1 MGMGRNTVIG
11 FVLLALLFFGYFY
24 YTRQGQ
30 LSLEKQKQH
39 IQDSIAR
46 LHPKIDTTSKTAIV
60 NTTIVKD
67 SSSSAI
73 KEDSTG
79 KEQFFTLENKVLKI
93 TFTNKG
99 GQPIRVELKNFK
111 TFDKKPLII
120 ADSNFNNI
128 SYAINTGNNQTA
140 QTSDLLFTPSN
151 PQTTENGDQMI
162 SFGLQTSSGQAIEH
176 QYILKPDDYM
186 IGFNIKLNGA
196 DKLVTQNTLN
206 LTWTSQADKQE
217 KDIEWETTQSHISY
231 VENGEYDFEHL
242 AIGKSDDKK
251 LDKPVD
257 WVALKQQFFA
267 SSIIA
272 KNKFENAEL
281 KWEVPP
287 DTNKSVIAKLTAN
300 LRLNVTGNDAVIPLQ
315 LFYGPGDYEI
325 LKSYGNQMY
334 NMVPLGSGIFAFVK
348 YINRGFIMPVFNFL
362 SGKIASFGLIIAL
375 LTIIIRLLISPLTYQ
390 SYLSGAKMKLLK
402 PEIDA
407 LKAKYGDDKQ
417 TFGMEQMKLF
427 RSAGVNPLGGCIPA
441 LLQVPIFF
449 ALYNFFNSN
458 ITLRGQS
465 FLWASDLSSYD
476 SIYNLPFSIPF
487 YGSHISLFTILAVVT
502 SLLISLYGMSNMQD
516 NSNPVMK
523 YMPFIFPV
531 ILLGVFNRLPSS
543 LTWYYTVSNAIT
555 LLIQFVIQKYI
566 IDHKKILAKLE
577 ENKKK
582 PVTKNKWQERIT
594 AMQESN
600 KKLQDMQQKRKSN
613 TRK

>member
-1 MGMGRNTVIG
+1 MDRNTVIG
-11 FVLLALLFFGYFY
+11 FVLLAFLFIGYFY
-24 YTRQGQ
+24 YSSQGR
-30 LSLEKQKQH
+30 LALEKEKQH
-39 IQDSIAR
+39 VQDSIAK
-46 LHPKIDTTSKTAIV
+46 LHPPVDTVSKTSIV
-60 NTTIVKD
+60 NNISTNQD
-67 SSSSAI
+67 SSALDI
-73 KEDSTG
+73 RQDTTG
-79 KEQFFTLENKVLKI
+79 KEQLITLENKVLKI

-99 GQPIRVELKNFK
+99 GQPRKVELKNFQ
-111 TFDKKPLII
+111 TFDKKPLVLI
-120 ADSNFNNI
+120 DSNFNNI
-128 SYAINTGNNQTA
+128 SYSINTGVNQTS
-140 QTSDLLFTPSN
+140 QTSDLLFTPS
-151 PQTTENGDQMI
+151 PIQTSGGGDQVI
-162 SFGLQTSSGQAIEH
+162 SFSIQTREGQTIEH

-196 DKLVTQNTLN
+196 DRLVTQGTLS
-206 LTWTSQADKQE
+206 LTWQAKADKQE
-217 KDIEWETTQSHISY
+217 KDIEWETQQSHIAF
-231 VENGEYDFEHL
+231 VENGDYDFEHL
-242 AIGKSDDKK
+242 AVGKSDDKK

-267 SSIIA
+267 SSLVA
-272 KNKFENAEL
+272 KNKFENADL

-287 DTNKSVIAKLTAN
+287 DTNKNVIAKLTAN
-300 LRLNVTGNDAVIPLQ
+300 LRLKVPARDALIPLE

-348 YINRGFIMPVFNFL
+348 YINRGFVMPVFNFL
-362 SGKIASFGLIIAL
+362 SSKIASFGLVIAL

-407 LKAKYGDDKQ
+407 LKVKYGDDKQ
-417 TFGMEQMKLF
+417 AYGMEQMKLF

-441 LLQVPIFF
+441 LLQIPIFF

-465 FLWASDLSSYD
+465 FLWAKDLSSYD
-476 SIYNLPFSIPF
+476 SIYDLPFSIPF
-487 YGSHISLFTILAVVT
+487 YGSHISLFTILAVIT

-523 YMPFIFPV
+523 YMPFIFPI

-566 IDHKKILAKLE
+566 IDHEKILAKLE

-582 PVTKNKWQERIT
+582 PVAKNKWQERIT

-600 KKLQDMQQKRKSN
+600 KKLQSMQQKRKAN
-613 TRK
+613 IKK

>member
-1 MGMGRNTVIG
+1 MDRNTVIG
-11 FVLLALLFFGYFY
+11 FVLLALLFIGYFY
-24 YTRQGQ
+24 YSSQGR
-30 LSLEKQKQH
+30 LALEKEKQH
-39 IQDSIAR
+39 VQDSIAR
-46 LHPKIDTTSKTAIV
+46 LHPKADTITKVAIV
-60 NTTIVKD
+60 NNATSAKQD
-67 SSSSAI
+67 SGSSNI
-73 KEDSTG
+73 KQDTTG
-79 KEQFFTLENKVLKI
+79 KEQLITLENKVLKI

-99 GQPIRVELKNFK
+99 GQPQKVELKDFK
-111 TFDKKPLII
+111 TFDKQPLII
-120 ADSNFNNI
+120 IDSNFSGI
-128 SYAINTGNNQTA
+128 SYAINTGANQTA
-140 QTSDLLFTPSN
+140 QTSDLLFTPSDI
-151 PQTTENGDQMI
+151 QTSGDGSKMI
-162 SFGLQTSSGQAIEH
+162 SFSLQTTDGQTIEH
-176 QYILKPDDYM
+176 QYSLKPDDYM

-196 DKLVTQNTLN
+196 NSLLTQNTLN
-206 LTWTSQADKQE
+206 LTWQSEAKKQE
-217 KDIEWETTQSHISY
+217 KDIEWETQQSHVAF
-231 VENGEYDFEHL
+231 VENGDYDYEQL
-242 AIGKSDDKK
+242 STGKSDDKK
-251 LDKPVD
+251 LDKPVE

-287 DTNKSVIAKLTAN
+287 DTNLHVIAKLTAN
-300 LRLNVTGNDAVIPLQ
+300 LRLNVREQDALIPLQ
-315 LFYGPGDYEI
+315 LFYGPGDYKI
-325 LKSYGNQMY
+325 LEGYGNQMY

-348 YINRGFIMPVFNFL
+348 YINRGFVMPVFNFL
-362 SGKIASFGLIIAL
+362 SSKIASFGLVIAL

-402 PEIDA
+402 PEIDS
-407 LKAKYGDDKQ
+407 LKVKYGDDKQ
-417 TFGMEQMKLF
+417 AFGMEQMKLF

-441 LLQVPIFF
+441 LLQIPIFF
-449 ALYNFFNSN
+449 ALYNFFNAN

-465 FLWASDLSSYD
+465 FLWAKDLSSYD
-476 SIYNLPFSIPF
+476 SIYNLPFTIPF
-487 YGSHISLFTILAVVT
+487 YGNHISLFTILAVIT
-502 SLLISLYGMSNMQD
+502 SLLISLYGMANMQD

-566 IDHKKILAKLE
+566 IDHEKILAKLE

-582 PVTKNKWQERIT
+582 PVSKNKWQEKIT

-613 TRK
+613 IKK